1 MQRIKIITPDPIL
14 EKLLILLAERLLE
27 QKDTIVLLDA
37 VWMDHLQE
45 FPGDRIILFTASA
58 DPGYL
63 TEAQKS
69 GATGFWYLS
78 PSEESLS
85 QVLAGQPAFPEK
97 APEVQFGNV
106 KRSALTLREMDVLR
120 QLVGGKSDAEIAQR
134 LNCSVPTVK
143 HHIQQLRIKS
153 GFSNRTEIAVA
164 AVSVGLIDCRCE
176 NYTFV

>member
-1 MQRIKIITPDPIL
+1 MSQMM
-14 EKLLILLAERLLE
+14 A
-27 QKDTIVLLDA
+27 
-37 VWMDHLQE
+37 
-45 FPGDRIILFTASA
+45 
-58 DPGYL
+58 
-63 TEAQKS
+63 KS
-69 GATGFWYLS
+69 GAAGFWYLE
-78 PSEESLS
+78 PSVESLS
-85 QVLAGQPAFPEK
+85 RVLAGQPAFPEK

-106 KRSALTLREMDVLR
+106 QRSALTLREMDVLR

-176 NYTFV
+176 NYT